1 MGTDGHDK
9 AEKGKNEEGMRRG
22 RKLCTRKDVV
32 LRFFQDNGIPAIIS
46 GNVIT
51 GTIYL
56 KGCSPAGCGS
66 DTGLLG
72 LTVEIDKEGTV
83 SSKPLVGAL
92 YTDCL

>member
-1 MGTDGHDK
+1 MKRDS
-9 AEKGKNEEGMRRG
+9 AETLKVGA
-22 RKLCTRKDVV
+22 RKDVV
-32 LRFFQDNGIPAIIS
+32 VRFFQDNGIPPIIG
-46 GNVIT
+46 GNEIT

-72 LTVEIDKEGTV
+72 LRVEVDKEGTV
-83 SSKPLVGAL
+83 TSKPSLGAL